1 MSQIEISNIEYL
13 VIIGYLVLIAM
24 VGIVFKTFSSDTDD
38 YFKSGSKGSW
48 WLVGSSAFMSA
59 FSAWTFTGA
68 AGVAFESGF
77 SVMIIFL
84 GNAFGFFLNFLFLGP
99 WLRQMRVTTFPEA
112 ISKRFGEKTRMF
124 YALYEIPVR
133 ILYSAMALYGLGIFC
148 SAVFGYNIYHVVL
161 TCGVIVLFYS
171 ATGGRWAVM
180 ATDFLQGLILVP
192 LTIIVAWLCV
202 SKLGGIS
209 HMFAQIDA
217 QGLSEEFSLINSGTL
232 FGGAYTWGWASAMVT
247 KGFLVFNS
255 MYAGP
260 RYFSVKDGREARKAA
275 LFASV
280 LFLLGGLI
288 WFLPPITARLLFSED
303 VMALGISKPAEAAY
317 AIASIKLLPTGLI
330 GLIVVAILTA
340 TMSTMDTGL
349 NTNVA
354 ILIKDIYPK
363 AVKRFKWTVKPEA
376 ELLNYGRIYTWFMGV
391 FILLLALYMAQAKG
405 KGIFEIMLDVGALL
419 MTPIQIPLMWGLFIR
434 RTPRWAALLSIGC
447 ALTVSL
453 MAFMNVPLSNF
464 GFSQSATWT
473 FQVKF
478 FGVLAGGSLGFL
490 LSIPFAPQ
498 RDSVH
503 RKMVDTF
510 FKTMKTPIDFA
521 AEVGDANDFAQ
532 LKVIGRFGAVI
543 AGFIALMLIIPNPI
557 EGRLA
562 IAVLALIIGSVSGLM
577 IKSSVRASAPNSD
590 LKRANEK

>member
-1 MSQIEISNIEYL
+1 MSQIDISNIEYL
-13 VIIGYLVLIAM
+13 VIIGYLILIAV
-24 VGIVFKTFSSDTDD
+24 VGIVFKKFSSDTDD

-124 YALYEIPVR
+124 YALYEVPVR

-148 SAVFGYNIYHVVL
+148 SAVFGYNIYHVILV
-161 TCGVIVLFYS
+161 CGIVVLFYS

-180 ATDFLQGLILVP
+180 ATDFLQGLILIP
-192 LTIIVAWLCV
+192 LTIIIAWLCV
-202 SKLGGIS
+202 SQFGGLGP
-209 HMFAQIDA
+209 MFREIEA
-217 QGLSEEFSLINSGTL
+217 QGLSEEFSMINSGVL

-275 LFASV
+275 ILASA
-280 LFLLGGLI
+280 LFLIGGLI
-288 WFLPPITARLLFSED
+288 WFLPPITARLLFAED

-317 AIASIKLLPTGLI
+317 AIASIKLLPVGLI

-354 ILIKDIYPK
+354 ILVKDIYPK
-363 AVKRFKWTVKPEA
+363 LLRRFKWKPKSES
-376 ELLNYGRIYTWFMGV
+376 ELLRYGRLYTWLMGV
-391 FILLLALYMAQAKG
+391 FILLLALYLAQQKG

-419 MTPIQIPLMWGLFIR
+419 MSPIQIPLMWGLFIR
-434 RTPRWAALLSIGC
+434 RTPSWAALLSIGC
-447 ALTVSL
+447 AFTVSL
-453 MAFMNVPLSNF
+453 MAFLNVPLSTF
-464 GFSQSATWT
+464 GFSTEATWT
-473 FQVKF
+473 FQAKF
-478 FGVLAGGSLGFL
+478 FGVLAAGSFGFL
-490 LSIPFAPQ
+490 ISIPFAPLKG
-498 RDSVH
+498 SEH
-503 RKMVDTF
+503 RNMVDQFIT
-510 FKTMKTPIDFA
+510 TMKTPIDFD
-521 AEVGDANDFAQ
+521 AEIGQGNDLAQ
-532 LKVIGRFGAVI
+532 LRVIGWFGAAI
-543 AGFIALMLIIPNPI
+543 AIFIALMLIIPNPVD
-557 EGRLA
+557 GRLA
-562 IAVLALIIGSVSGLM
+562 ITVLALIIGGVSALM
-577 IKSSVRASAPNSD
+577 IKAGSKQLRRKNT
-590 LKRANEK
+590 

>member
-13 VIIGYLVLIAM
+13 VIIGYLILIAV
-24 VGIVFKTFSSDTDD
+24 VGIVFKKFSSDTDD

-59 FSAWTFTGA
+59 FSAWTFTGS

-124 YALYEIPVR
+124 YALYEVPVR

-148 SAVFGYNIYHVVL
+148 SAVFGYNIYHFILV
-161 TCGVIVLFYS
+161 CGIVVLFYS

-180 ATDFLQGLILVP
+180 ATDFLQGLILIP
-192 LTIIVAWLCV
+192 LTIIIAWLCL
-202 SKLGGIS
+202 SQFGGLGQ
-209 HMFAQIDA
+209 MFQEIEA
-217 QGLSEEFSLINSGTL
+217 QGLSEEFSMINSGIL

-275 LFASV
+275 ILASA
-280 LFLLGGLI
+280 LFLIGGLI
-288 WFLPPITARLLFSED
+288 WFLPPITARLLFAED

-317 AIASIKLLPTGLI
+317 AIASIKLLPVGLI

-354 ILIKDIYPK
+354 ILVKDIYPK
-363 AVKRFKWTVKPEA
+363 LLRRFKWKPKSES
-376 ELLNYGRIYTWFMGV
+376 ELLRYGRLYTWLMGV
-391 FILLLALYMAQAKG
+391 FILLLALYLAQQKG

-419 MTPIQIPLMWGLFIR
+419 MSPIQIPLMWGLFIR
-434 RTPRWAALLSIGC
+434 RTPSWAALLSIGC
-447 ALTVSL
+447 AFTVSL
-453 MAFMNVPLSNF
+453 MAFLNVPLSSF
-464 GFSQSATWT
+464 GFSPEAAWT

-478 FGVLAGGSLGFL
+478 FGVLAAGSLGFL
-490 LSIPFAPQ
+490 ISIPFAPPIG
-498 RDSVH
+498 SEH
-503 RKMVDTF
+503 RNMVDQFIT
-510 FKTMKTPIDFA
+510 TMKTPIDFD
-521 AEVGDANDFAQ
+521 AEVGQGNDLAQ
-532 LKVIGRFGAVI
+532 LKVIGWFGAAI
-543 AGFIALMLIIPNPI
+543 AIFIALMLIIPNPTD
-557 EGRLA
+557 GRLA
-562 IAVLALIIGSVSGLM
+562 ITALALIIGNVSVLM
-577 IKSSVRASAPNSD
+577 IKTGSKELRSKN
-590 LKRANEK
+590 K

>member
-24 VGIVFKTFSSDTDD
+24 VGVVFKKFSSDTDD
-38 YFKSGSKGSW
+38 YFKSGSKGTW

-68 AGVAFESGF
+68 AGVAYESGF

-148 SAVFGYNIYHVVL
+148 SAVFGYNIYQVIL
-161 TCGVIVLFYS
+161 ACGIIVLFYS

-180 ATDFLQGLILVP
+180 ATDFLQGLILIP
-192 LTIIVAWLCV
+192 LTIIIAWLCV
-202 SKLGGIS
+202 SKLGGFGN
-209 HMFAQIDA
+209 MFAQIES
-217 QGLSEEFSLINSGTL
+217 QGLSEEFSMINSGVL

-275 LFASV
+275 LLASA
-280 LFLLGGLI
+280 LFLIGGLI
-288 WFLPPITARLLFSED
+288 LFLPPITARLLFSED

-363 AVKRFKWTVKPEA
+363 ISRRYKWRPKPES
-376 ELLNYGRIYTWFMGV
+376 ELLKYGRLYTWFMGV
-391 FILLLALYMAQAKG
+391 FIVLLALYMAQAKG

-419 MTPIQIPLMWGLFIR
+419 MSPIQIPLMWGLFIR
-434 RTPRWAALLSIGC
+434 RTPPWAALLSISF

-453 MAFMNVPLSNF
+453 LAFMDVPLSTF
-464 GFSQSATWT
+464 GFSPDATWT

-478 FGVLAGGSLGFL
+478 FGVLAAGSLGFL
-490 LSIPFAPQ
+490 LSIPFAP
-498 RDSVH
+498 DKSSAH
-503 RKMVDTF
+503 RIMVDTF
-510 FKTMKTPIDFA
+510 MTTMKTPIDFES
-521 AEVGDANDFAQ
+521 EVGEANDLAQ
-532 LKVIGRFGAVI
+532 LNVIGRFGAAI
-543 AGFIALMLIIPNPI
+543 AGFIALMLFIPNPLD
-557 EGRLA
+557 GRLA
-562 IAVLALIIGSVSGLM
+562 IATLALIIGSISALM
-577 IKSSVRASAPNSD
+577 IKASSRTSA
-590 LKRANEK
+590 AAG

>member
-13 VIIGYLVLIAM
+13 VIIGYLVLIAL
-24 VGIVFKTFSSDTDD
+24 VGIVFRTFSSNTDD

-68 AGVAFESGF
+68 AGVAYESGF

-112 ISKRFGEKTRMF
+112 ISKRFGERTRIF
-124 YALYEIPVR
+124 YALYEVPIR

-148 SAVFGYNIYHVVL
+148 SAVFGYNIYQVVL
-161 TCGVIVLFYS
+161 VCGVVVLFYS

-180 ATDFLQGLILVP
+180 ATDFLQGLILIP
-192 LTIIVAWLCV
+192 LTLIIAWLCLRE
-202 SKLGGIS
+202 LGGLNG
-209 HMFAQIDA
+209 MFEEIEA
-217 QGLSEEFSLINSGTL
+217 QGLTEDFKMVNSATL

-275 LFASV
+275 ILASV
-280 LFLLGGLI
+280 LFLVGGLV
-288 WFLPPITARLLFSED
+288 WFLPPITARLLYSEE
-303 VMALGISKPAEAAY
+303 VMALAISKPAEAAY
-317 AIASIKLLPTGLI
+317 AIASIKLLPAGLV

-340 TMSTMDTGL
+340 TMSSMDTGL

-363 AVKRFKWTVKPEA
+363 LSQKFKWKPKKET
-376 ELLNYGRIYTWFMGV
+376 ELLRYGRIYTLLMGV
-391 FILLLALYMAQAKG
+391 VIILLALYLAQQKG

-419 MTPIQIPLMWGLFIR
+419 MSPIQIPLMWGLFIR
-434 RTPRWAALLSIGC
+434 RTPSWAALLSIGC
-447 ALTVSL
+447 GLTVSIL
-453 MAFMNVPLSNF
+453 AFLDVPLSHF
-464 GFSQSATWT
+464 GFAEGTEWT
-473 FQVKF
+473 FQFKF
-478 FGVLAGGSLGFL
+478 FGVLVAGSLGFL
-490 LSIPFAPQ
+490 ASIPFAPPKG
-498 RDSVH
+498 SAH
-503 RKMVDTF
+503 RNMVDTF
-510 FKTMKTPIDFA
+510 ISTMKTPIDFET
-521 AEVGDANDFAQ
+521 EVGKGNDLAQ
-532 LKVIGRFGAVI
+532 LKVIGRFGLAI
-543 AGFIALMLIIPNPI
+543 AAFIGAMLIIPNPA

-562 IAVLALIIGSVSGLM
+562 IAALAIIIGCVSLLM
-577 IKSSVRASAPNSD
+577 VVAGSRRA
-590 LKRANEK
+590 

>member
-13 VIIGYLVLIAM
+13 VIIGYLILIAV
-24 VGIVFKTFSSDTDD
+24 VGLVFKKFSSDTDD

-112 ISKRFGEKTRMF
+112 ISKRFGEGTRMF
-124 YALYEIPVR
+124 YALYEVPVR

-148 SAVFGYNIYHVVL
+148 SAVFGYNIYQVILV
-161 TCGVIVLFYS
+161 CGVVVLFYS

-180 ATDFLQGLILVP
+180 ATDFLQGLILIP
-192 LTIIVAWLCV
+192 LTLLIAWLCLRE
-202 SKLGGIS
+202 LGGLDS
-209 HMFAQIDA
+209 LFQQIEA
-217 QGLSEEFSLINSGTL
+217 QGLAEDFSLINDSAL
-232 FGGAYTWGWASAMVT
+232 FAGAYTWGWASAMVT

-275 LFASV
+275 LLASF
-280 LFLLGGLI
+280 LFLVGGLI
-288 WFLPPITARLLFSED
+288 WFLPPITARLLFAEE
-303 VMALGISKPAEAAY
+303 VLALGISKPAEAAY
-317 AIASIKLLPTGLI
+317 AIASINLLPTGLI

-340 TMSTMDTGL
+340 SMSTMDTGL

-363 AVKRFKWTVKPEA
+363 LVARFKWTPKPEA
-376 ELLNYGRIYTWFMGV
+376 ELLIFGRLYTWFMGV
-391 FILLLALYMAQAKG
+391 FIVLLALYMAQAKG

-419 MTPIQIPLMWGLFIR
+419 MSPIQIPLMWGLFVK
-434 RTPRWAALLSIGC
+434 RTPSWAAMLSIGC
-447 ALTVSL
+447 AFTVSVL
-453 MAFMNVPLSNF
+453 AFFDIPLSTF
-464 GFSQSATWT
+464 GFSDEVAWT

-478 FGVLAGGSLGFL
+478 FGVLIAGSLGFL
-490 LSIPFAPQ
+490 LSIPFAPAK
-498 RDSVH
+498 DSGH
-503 RKMVDTF
+503 RKMVDSFIT
-510 FKTMKTPIDFA
+510 TMKTPIDFEG
-521 AEVGDANDFAQ
+521 EVGASNDLAQ
-532 LKVIGRFGAVI
+532 LKTIGWFGAAI
-543 AGFIALMLIIPNPI
+543 AGFIALMLLIPNPAG
-557 EGRLA
+557 GRAA
-562 IAVLALIIGSVSGLM
+562 IAVLALVIGGVSALM
-577 IKSSVRASAPNSD
+577 IKAGSKPRRV
-590 LKRANEK
+590 KE

>member
-13 VIIGYLVLIAM
+13 VIIGYLVLIVL
-24 VGIVFKTFSSDTDD
+24 VGIVFKKFSSDTDD
-38 YFKSGSKGSW
+38 YFKGGSKGSW

-84 GNAFGFFLNFLFLGP
+84 GNALGFFLNFLFLGP

-112 ISKRFGEKTRMF
+112 ISKRFGEPTRNF
-124 YALYEIPVR
+124 YALYEVPIR

-148 SAVFGYNIYHVVL
+148 SAVFGYDIFQVIIV
-161 TCGVIVLFYS
+161 CGIVVLFYS

-192 LTIIVAWLCV
+192 LTIIIAWLCLAQ
-202 SKLGGIS
+202 LGGIGS
-209 HMFAQIDA
+209 MFEQIEA
-217 QGLSEEFSLINSGTL
+217 QGMSEEFSMINSATL

-275 LFASV
+275 MLASV
-280 LFLLGGLI
+280 LFLIGGLI
-288 WFLPPITARLLFSED
+288 WFLPPITARLLFAED

-317 AIASIKLLPTGLI
+317 AIASIKVLPAGLI

-340 TMSTMDTGL
+340 TMSSMDTGL

-363 AVKRFKWTVKPEA
+363 ISKKFKWEPKSET
-376 ELLNYGRIYTWFMGV
+376 ELLKYGRLYTWLMG
-391 FILLLALYMAQAKG
+391 ILIIFLALYLAQQKG

-419 MTPIQIPLMWGLFIR
+419 MSPIQIPLMWGLFVR
-434 RTPRWAALLSIGC
+434 RTPSWAALFSIGC
-447 ALTVSL
+447 GLSVALL
-453 MAFMNVPLSNF
+453 AFLDVPLSTF
-464 GFSQSATWT
+464 GLSPDATWT
-473 FQVKF
+473 FQAKF
-478 FGVLAGGSLGFL
+478 FGVLTAGSLGFL
-490 LSIPFAPQ
+490 ISIPFAPAKG
-498 RDSVH
+498 SEH
-503 RKMVDTF
+503 RIMVDNFITQ
-510 FKTMKTPIDFA
+510 MKTPIDFQV
-521 AEVGDANDFAQ
+521 EVGEGNDLAQ
-532 LKVIGRFGAVI
+532 LKVIGRFGAAV
-543 AGFIALMLIIPNPI
+543 AGFIALMLIIPNPV

-562 IAVLALIIGSVSGLM
+562 ITALALIIGSVSALM
-577 IKSSVRASAPNSD
+577 IKAGSRSALLSH
-590 LKRANEK
+590 

>member
-1 MSQIEISNIEYL
+1 MSQIDISNIEYL
-13 VIIGYLVLIAM
+13 VIIGYLILIAV
-24 VGIVFKTFSSDTDD
+24 VGIVFKKFSSDTDD

-124 YALYEIPVR
+124 YALYEVPVR

-148 SAVFGYNIYHVVL
+148 SAVFGYNIYHVILV
-161 TCGVIVLFYS
+161 CGIVVLFYS

-180 ATDFLQGLILVP
+180 ATDFLQGLILIP
-192 LTIIVAWLCV
+192 LTIIIAWLCV
-202 SKLGGIS
+202 SQFGGLGP
-209 HMFAQIDA
+209 MFREIEA
-217 QGLSEEFSLINSGTL
+217 QGLSEEFSMINSGVL

-275 LFASV
+275 ILASA
-280 LFLLGGLI
+280 LFLIGGLI
-288 WFLPPITARLLFSED
+288 WFLPPITARLLFAED

-317 AIASIKLLPTGLI
+317 AIASIKLLPVGLI

-354 ILIKDIYPK
+354 ILVKDIYPK
-363 AVKRFKWTVKPEA
+363 LLRRFKWKPKSES
-376 ELLNYGRIYTWFMGV
+376 ELLRYGRLYTWLMGV
-391 FILLLALYMAQAKG
+391 FILLLALYLAQQKG

-419 MTPIQIPLMWGLFIR
+419 MSPIQIPLMWGLFIR
-434 RTPRWAALLSIGC
+434 RTPSWAALLSIGC
-447 ALTVSL
+447 AFTVSL
-453 MAFMNVPLSNF
+453 MAFLNVPLSTF
-464 GFSQSATWT
+464 GFSLEATWT
-473 FQVKF
+473 FQAKF
-478 FGVLAGGSLGFL
+478 FGVLAAGSFGFL
-490 LSIPFAPQ
+490 ISIPFAPLKG
-498 RDSVH
+498 SEH
-503 RKMVDTF
+503 RNMVDQFIT
-510 FKTMKTPIDFA
+510 TMKTPIDFD
-521 AEVGDANDFAQ
+521 AEIGQGNDLAQ
-532 LKVIGRFGAVI
+532 LKVIGWFGAAV
-543 AGFIALMLIIPNPI
+543 AVFIALMLIIPNPTG
-557 EGRLA
+557 GRLA
-562 IAVLALIIGSVSGLM
+562 ITTLALIIGSVSALM
-577 IKSSVRASAPNSD
+577 IKAGSKQLRSKNT
-590 LKRANEK
+590 

>member
-1 MSQIEISNIEYL
+1 MSQIDISNIEYL
-13 VIIGYLVLIAM
+13 VIIGYLILIAV
-24 VGIVFKTFSSDTDD
+24 VGIVFKKFSSDTDD

-124 YALYEIPVR
+124 YALYEVPVR

-148 SAVFGYNIYHVVL
+148 SAVFGYNIYHVILV
-161 TCGVIVLFYS
+161 CGIVVLFYS

-180 ATDFLQGLILVP
+180 ATDFLQGLILIP
-192 LTIIVAWLCV
+192 LTIIIAWLCV
-202 SKLGGIS
+202 SQFGGLGP
-209 HMFAQIDA
+209 MFREIEA
-217 QGLSEEFSLINSGTL
+217 QGLSEEFSMINSGVL

-275 LFASV
+275 ILASA
-280 LFLLGGLI
+280 LFLIGGLI
-288 WFLPPITARLLFSED
+288 WFLPPITARLLFAED

-317 AIASIKLLPTGLI
+317 AIASIKLLPVGLI

-354 ILIKDIYPK
+354 ILVKDIYPK
-363 AVKRFKWTVKPEA
+363 LLRRFKWKPKSES
-376 ELLNYGRIYTWFMGV
+376 ELLRYGRLYTWLMGV
-391 FILLLALYMAQAKG
+391 FILLLALYLAQQKG

-419 MTPIQIPLMWGLFIR
+419 MSPIQIPLMWGLFIR
-434 RTPRWAALLSIGC
+434 RTPSWAALLSIGC
-447 ALTVSL
+447 AFTVSL
-453 MAFMNVPLSNF
+453 MAFLNVPLSTF
-464 GFSQSATWT
+464 GFSLEATWT
-473 FQVKF
+473 FQAKF
-478 FGVLAGGSLGFL
+478 FGVLAAGSFGFL
-490 LSIPFAPQ
+490 ISIPFAPLKG
-498 RDSVH
+498 SEH
-503 RKMVDTF
+503 RNMVDQFIT
-510 FKTMKTPIDFA
+510 TMKTPIDFD
-521 AEVGDANDFAQ
+521 AEIGQSNDLAQ
-532 LKVIGRFGAVI
+532 LKVIGWFGAAI
-543 AGFIALMLIIPNPI
+543 AVFIALMLIIPNPVD
-557 EGRLA
+557 GRLA
-562 IAVLALIIGSVSGLM
+562 ITTLALIIGSVSGLM
-577 IKSSVRASAPNSD
+577 IKAGSKQLRSKNT
-590 LKRANEK
+590 

>member
-13 VIIGYLVLIAM
+13 VIIGYLALIAV
-24 VGIVFKTFSSDTDD
+24 VGIVFKRFSSNTDD

-68 AGVAFESGF
+68 AGVAYESGF

-148 SAVFGYNIYHVVL
+148 SAVFGYNIYQVIL
-161 TCGVIVLFYS
+161 GCGVIVLFYS

-192 LTIIVAWLCV
+192 LTIIVAWLCI
-202 SKLGGIS
+202 SKLGGINS
-209 HMFAQIDA
+209 MFAQIEA
-217 QGLSEEFSLINSGTL
+217 QGLSEEFSMINSGVL

-288 WFLPPITARLLFSED
+288 WFLPPITARLLFSEE

-363 AVKRFKWTVKPEA
+363 AVQKFKWTPKPES
-376 ELLNYGRIYTWFMGV
+376 ELLKYGRLYTWFMGV

-434 RTPRWAALLSIGC
+434 RTPPWAALLSISF
-447 ALTVSL
+447 ALSVSL
-453 MAFMNVPLSNF
+453 MAFVDFPLSNL
-464 GFSQSATWT
+464 GFSPDATWT

-478 FGVLAGGSLGFL
+478 FGVLAAGSLGFL
-490 LSIPFAPQ
+490 LSIPFAPKKG
-498 RDSVH
+498 SVH
-503 RKMVDTF
+503 RTMVDTF
-510 FKTMKTPIDFA
+510 ITTMKTPIDFET
-521 AEVGDANDFAQ
+521 EVGEANDLAQ

-543 AGFIALMLIIPNPI
+543 AGFIALMLFVPNPV
-557 EGRLA
+557 EGRIA
-562 IAVLALIIGSVSGLM
+562 IAALALIIGSVSALM
-577 IKSSVRASAPNSD
+577 IKVSSRPSP
-590 LKRANEK
+590 RI

>member
-13 VIIGYLVLIAM
+13 VIIGYLVLIIA
-24 VGIVFKTFSSDTDD
+24 VGVVFKNFSSNTDD
-38 YFKSGSKGSW
+38 YFKGGSKGTW

-68 AGVAFESGF
+68 AGVAYESGF

-112 ISKRFGEKTRMF
+112 IAKRFGEPTRNF
-124 YALYEIPVR
+124 YALYEVPIR

-148 SAVFGYNIYHVVL
+148 SAVFGYDIYHVIIL
-161 TCGVIVLFYS
+161 CGIIVLFYS

-192 LTIIVAWLCV
+192 LTIIIAWLCLF
-202 SKLGGIS
+202 KLGGIGG
-209 HMFAQIDA
+209 MFEKIEA
-217 QGLSEEFSLINSGTL
+217 QGLTEEFSMINSAAL

-275 LFASV
+275 ILASV
-280 LFLLGGLI
+280 LFLVGGLI

-317 AIASIKLLPTGLI
+317 AIASIKLLPVGLI

-340 TMSTMDTGL
+340 TMSSMDTGL

-354 ILIKDIYPK
+354 IIIKDIYPK
-363 AVKRFKWTVKPEA
+363 LAKKLKWTLKSEA
-376 ELLNYGRIYTWFMGV
+376 ELLRNGRLYTWIMGV
-391 FILLLALYMAQAKG
+391 LVVFLALCLAQQKG
-405 KGIFEIMLDVGALL
+405 KGIFDLMLDIGALL

-434 RTPRWAALLSIGC
+434 KTPPWAALLSIGC
-447 ALTVSL
+447 ALSVAL
-453 MAFMNVPLSNF
+453 MAFLDVPLSTF
-464 GFSQSATWT
+464 GFSPDAEWT
-473 FQVKF
+473 FQAKF
-478 FGVLAGGSLGFL
+478 FGVLIAGSLGFL
-490 LSIPFAPQ
+490 ISIPFAPAKE
-498 RDSVH
+498 SGH
-503 RKMVDTF
+503 RAKVDTF
-510 FKTMKTPIDFA
+510 ITTMKTPIDFDN
-521 AEVGDANDFAQ
+521 EVGEGNDAAQ
-532 LKVIGRFGAVI
+532 LKTIGGFGAAI
-543 AGFIALMLIIPNPI
+543 AVFIALMLIIPNQI
-557 EGRLA
+557 EGRMA
-562 IAVLALIIGSVSGLM
+562 IAALALIIGSVSALM
-577 IKSSVRASAPNSD
+577 IKTASKPPAPPD
-590 LKRANEK
+590 AL

>member
-1 MSQIEISNIEYL
+1 MSQIDISNIEYL
-13 VIIGYLVLIAM
+13 VIIGYLILIAV
-24 VGIVFKTFSSDTDD
+24 VGIVFKKFSSDTDD

-124 YALYEIPVR
+124 YALYEVPVR

-148 SAVFGYNIYHVVL
+148 SAVFGYNIYHVILV
-161 TCGVIVLFYS
+161 CGIVVLFYS

-180 ATDFLQGLILVP
+180 ATDFLQGLILIP
-192 LTIIVAWLCV
+192 LTIIIAWLCV
-202 SKLGGIS
+202 SQFGGLGP
-209 HMFAQIDA
+209 MFREIEA
-217 QGLSEEFSLINSGTL
+217 QGLSEEFSMINSGVL

-275 LFASV
+275 ILASA
-280 LFLLGGLI
+280 LFLIGGLI
-288 WFLPPITARLLFSED
+288 WFLPPITARLLFAED

-317 AIASIKLLPTGLI
+317 AIASIKLLPVGLI

-354 ILIKDIYPK
+354 ILVKDIYPK
-363 AVKRFKWTVKPEA
+363 LLRRFKWKPKSES
-376 ELLNYGRIYTWFMGV
+376 ELLRYGRLYTWLMGV
-391 FILLLALYMAQAKG
+391 FILLLALYLAQQKG

-419 MTPIQIPLMWGLFIR
+419 MSPIQIPLMWGLFIR
-434 RTPRWAALLSIGC
+434 RTPSWAALLSIGC
-447 ALTVSL
+447 AFTVSL
-453 MAFMNVPLSNF
+453 MAFLNVPLSTF
-464 GFSQSATWT
+464 GFSLEATWT
-473 FQVKF
+473 FQAKF
-478 FGVLAGGSLGFL
+478 FGVLAAGSFGFL
-490 LSIPFAPQ
+490 ISIPFAPLKG
-498 RDSVH
+498 SEH
-503 RKMVDTF
+503 RNMVDQFIT
-510 FKTMKTPIDFA
+510 TMKTPIDFD
-521 AEVGDANDFAQ
+521 AEIGQGNDLAQ
-532 LKVIGRFGAVI
+532 LKVIGWFGAAI
-543 AGFIALMLIIPNPI
+543 AVFIALMLIIPNPVD
-557 EGRLA
+557 GRLA
-562 IAVLALIIGSVSGLM
+562 ITTLALIIGSVSALM
-577 IKSSVRASAPNSD
+577 IKAGSKQLRSKNT
-590 LKRANEK
+590 

>member
-1 MSQIEISNIEYL
+1 MAHLEVSNIEYL
-13 VIIGYLVLIAM
+13 VIVGYLLLIIS
-24 VGIVFKTFSSDTDD
+24 VGVVFKKFSSNTDD
-38 YFKSGSKGSW
+38 YFKSGSKGTW
-48 WLVGSSAFMSA
+48 WLVGSSSFMSA

-124 YALYEIPVR
+124 YALYEIPIR
-133 ILYSAMALYGLGIFC
+133 ILYSAMALYGLAIFC
-148 SAVFGYNIYHVVL
+148 SAVFGYNIFQVIIL
-161 TCGVIVLFYS
+161 CGIVVLFYS

-192 LTIIVAWLCV
+192 LTIIIAWLCM
-202 SKLGGIS
+202 SKLGGIGS
-209 HMFAQIDA
+209 MFEQIEA
-217 QGLSEEFSLINSGTL
+217 QGLSEEFSMINAGVL

-275 LFASV
+275 IFASA
-280 LFLLGGLI
+280 LFLIGGLI
-288 WFLPPITARLLFSED
+288 WFLPPITARLLFAED
-303 VMALGISKPAEAAY
+303 VMALGVSKPAEAAY
-317 AIASIKLLPTGLI
+317 AIASIKLLPAGLI

-349 NTNVA
+349 NSNVA

-363 AVKRFKWTVKPEA
+363 LKRRFRWKHRAET
-376 ELLNYGRIYTWFMGV
+376 ELLKYGRLYTWFMGV
-391 FILLLALYMAQAKG
+391 FIILLALYMAQAKG

-434 RTPRWAALLSIGC
+434 RTPSWAALLSIGC
-447 ALTVSL
+447 GLTVAL
-453 MAFMNVPLSNF
+453 IAFLDVPLSTF
-464 GFSQSATWT
+464 GFSQDATWT
-473 FQVKF
+473 FQAKF
-478 FGVLAGGSLGFL
+478 FGVLTAGSLGFL
-490 LSIPFAPQ
+490 ISIPFAPAKG
-498 RDSVH
+498 SEH
-503 RKMVDTF
+503 RRMVDRFITE
-510 FKTMKTPIDFA
+510 MKTPIDFDT
-521 AEVGDANDFAQ
+521 EVGESNDLDQ
-532 LKVIGRFGAVI
+532 LQVIGRFGAAI
-543 AGFIALMLIIPNPI
+543 AGFIALMLVIPNPA
-557 EGRLA
+557 EGRIA
-562 IAVLALIIGSVSGLM
+562 IAALALIIGGISALMMWAGSKTKTSSQSERFGSV
-577 IKSSVRASAPNSD
+577 K
-590 LKRANEK
+590 

>member
-1 MSQIEISNIEYL
+1 MSQIDISNIEYL
-13 VIIGYLVLIAM
+13 VIIGYLILIAV
-24 VGIVFKTFSSDTDD
+24 VGIVFKKFSSDTDD

-112 ISKRFGEKTRMF
+112 ISKRFGEKTRIF
-124 YALYEIPVR
+124 YALYEVPVR

-148 SAVFGYNIYHVVL
+148 SAVFGYNIYHVILV
-161 TCGVIVLFYS
+161 CGIVVLFYS

-180 ATDFLQGLILVP
+180 ATDFLQGLILIP
-192 LTIIVAWLCV
+192 LTIIIAWLCV
-202 SKLGGIS
+202 SQFGGLGP
-209 HMFAQIDA
+209 MFREIEA
-217 QGLSEEFSLINSGTL
+217 QGLSEEFSMINSSVL

-275 LFASV
+275 ILASA
-280 LFLLGGLI
+280 LFLIGGLI
-288 WFLPPITARLLFSED
+288 WFLPPITARLLFAED

-317 AIASIKLLPTGLI
+317 AIASIKLLPVGLI

-354 ILIKDIYPK
+354 ILVKDIYPK
-363 AVKRFKWTVKPEA
+363 LLRRFKWKPKSES
-376 ELLNYGRIYTWFMGV
+376 ELLRYGRLYTWLMGV
-391 FILLLALYMAQAKG
+391 FILLLALYLAQQKG

-419 MTPIQIPLMWGLFIR
+419 MSPIQIPLMWGLFIR
-434 RTPRWAALLSIGC
+434 RTPSWAALLSIGC
-447 ALTVSL
+447 AFTVSL
-453 MAFMNVPLSNF
+453 MAFLNVPLSTF
-464 GFSQSATWT
+464 GFSLEATWT
-473 FQVKF
+473 FQAKF
-478 FGVLAGGSLGFL
+478 FGVLAAGSFGFL
-490 LSIPFAPQ
+490 ISIPFAPLKG
-498 RDSVH
+498 SEH
-503 RKMVDTF
+503 RNMVDQFIT
-510 FKTMKTPIDFA
+510 TMKAPIDFD
-521 AEVGDANDFAQ
+521 AEIGQGNDLAQ
-532 LKVIGRFGAVI
+532 LKVIGWFGAAI
-543 AGFIALMLIIPNPI
+543 AVFIALMLIIPNPVD
-557 EGRLA
+557 GRLA
-562 IAVLALIIGSVSGLM
+562 ITTLALIIGSVSALM
-577 IKSSVRASAPNSD
+577 IKAGSKQLRSKNT
-590 LKRANEK
+590 

>member
-24 VGIVFKTFSSDTDD
+24 VGIVFKKFSSDTDD

-68 AGVAFESGF
+68 AGVAYESGF

-161 TCGVIVLFYS
+161 VCGIIVLFYS

-192 LTIIVAWLCV
+192 LTIIIAWLCI
-202 SKLGGIS
+202 SKLGGFS
-209 HMFAQIDA
+209 GMFAQIEA
-217 QGLSEEFSLINSGTL
+217 QGLSEKFKMVNSSAL

-288 WFLPPITARLLFSED
+288 WFLPPITARLLFSEE

-317 AIASIKLLPTGLI
+317 AIVSIKLLPTGLI

-363 AVKRFKWTVKPEA
+363 AVRRFKWTAKPES
-376 ELLNYGRIYTWFMGV
+376 ELLKYGRLYTWFMGV

-419 MTPIQIPLMWGLFIR
+419 MSPIQIPLMWGLFIR
-434 RTPRWAALLSIGC
+434 RTPSWAALFSIGC
-447 ALTVSL
+447 ALTVSVL
-453 MAFMNVPLSNF
+453 AFMNVPLSTF
-464 GFSQSATWT
+464 GFSPDATWT
-473 FQVKF
+473 FQIKF
-478 FGVLAGGSLGFL
+478 FGVLAAGSLGFL
-490 LSIPFAPQ
+490 LSIPFAPPQ
-498 RDSVH
+498 GSEH
-503 RKMVDTF
+503 RIMVDTF
-510 FKTMKTPIDFA
+510 ITTMKTPIDFA
-521 AEVGDANDFAQ
+521 SEVGTGNDSAQ
-532 LKVIGRFGAVI
+532 LKVIGKFGAVI
-543 AGFIALMLIIPNPI
+543 AVFIGAMLIIPNPA

-562 IAVLALIIGSVSGLM
+562 IAALALIIGGISALM
-577 IKSSVRASAPNSD
+577 MKTSS
-590 LKRANEK
+590 RAN